1 MQIIYAAN
9 IRFPMERANSIQITH
24 TCAALARAGVK
35 VRLVVRRT
43 CDLPTKQC
51 LSFYGLTPHPNLIVH
66 RLPVLNTHWSL
77 ALWNRSYTL
86 ATLAWLLTAARLSQ
100 PDLILLRDLSLA
112 RILLKYK
119 GLFDLPVVYESHEI
133 SHVIYRNLH
142 THLPDCPQLAPE
154 YIERIERSE
163 RYVYQHADAV
173 VTITHALADAVEQ
186 TFGRRA
192 MVSVVPDAAA
202 CPSEPTEAQDIGR
215 RLDSIYYIGQ
225 LYPWKGVDTL
235 VRAMPRLA
243 SRRLVIVGGLP
254 YESDRTRLES
264 LSRDLG
270 VADRVTFTG
279 FVPPA
284 QVREHLSRAAVA
296 VLPLPDNPMARR
308 FTSPL
313 KLFEYMAAGVP
324 IVASDLPSL
333 REVLRD
339 GENALLVAPGDP
351 EALARGI
358 DRLLSDR
365 ALSAR
370 LADQARKD
378 VAAYTWPRRA
388 QSLCRI
394 FEDVLARQDAP
405 PQREDAR

>member
-9 IRFPMERANSIQITH
+9 IRFPMERANSIQITN
-24 TCAALARAGVK
+24 TCAALACAGVK

-43 CDLPTKQC
+43 GDLSTQQC
-51 LSFYGLTPHPNLIVH
+51 LSFYGLTPHPNLTVH

-86 ATLAWLLTAARLSQ
+86 AALAWILAAARLSQ

-112 RILLKYK
+112 RILLQYK
-119 GLFDLPVVYESHEI
+119 GLFNLPVVYESHEI

-142 THLPDCPQLAPE
+142 THLPDCPELAPE
-154 YIERIERSE
+154 HVERIERSE
-163 RYVYQHADAV
+163 RYVYENADAV
-173 VTITHALADAVEQ
+173 VTITRALAETVQQ

-192 MVSVVPDAAA
+192 LVRVVPDAATA
-202 CPSEPTEAQDIGR
+202 PEPVKTRHTVER
-215 RLDSIYYIGQ
+215 SDSIYYIGQ

-235 VRAMPRLA
+235 VRAMPHLA
-243 SRRLVIVGGLP
+243 CRRLVIVGGLP

-264 LSRDLG
+264 VSRELG

-279 FVPPA
+279 FVPPT
-284 QVREHLSRAAVA
+284 QVREHLARAAVA
-296 VLPLPDNPMARR
+296 VLPLPDNPMARL

-324 IVASDLPSL
+324 IVASDLPSI

-365 ALSAR
+365 ALAAR
-370 LADQARKD
+370 LAGEARKD
-378 VAAYTWPRRA
+378 VAQYTWNHRA
-388 QSLCRI
+388 QSLRRI
-394 FEDVLARQDAP
+394 FEDVLARHGDP